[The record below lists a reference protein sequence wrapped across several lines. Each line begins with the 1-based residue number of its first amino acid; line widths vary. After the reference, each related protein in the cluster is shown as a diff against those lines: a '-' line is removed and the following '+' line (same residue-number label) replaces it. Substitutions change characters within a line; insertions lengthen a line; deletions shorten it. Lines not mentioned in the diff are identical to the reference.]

1 MRIGIV
7 VPAGAKR
14 QLLYGLELKRPR
26 LQTSRYDVRSRVAL
40 TAACCQAHLSCKI
53 FLLDRETPLDEYV
66 TSPNFE
72 GDLQM
77 DVVRRQW
84 LAAACSVGAGVVLL
98 GCNPPPSDDEES
110 DKEGARPSSAE
121 VSAPEDLMREHGVL
135 RRALMIYE
143 ESAVK
148 LAASASAVDPE
159 ALQKTAKLI
168 RVFGEDYH
176 EQKLEEAY
184 IFPTVQKAG
193 GLAAA
198 YLGVLTA
205 QHQRGRELT
214 DYVLSITT
222 GDKFSAL
229 TAEALARV
237 LQSFVRMYEHHT
249 AIEDTVIFP
258 AWKRTMNIDQM
269 DQMAD
274 KFETI
279 EQREL
284 GQNGYEDAVKR
295 VSDIEA
301 SLGLGDLGL
310 FTAPPPPETKDTN
323 APKEKAEPEKT
334 PQ

>member
-1 MRIGIV
+1 
-7 VPAGAKR
+7 
-14 QLLYGLELKRPR
+14 
-26 LQTSRYDVRSRVAL
+26 
-40 TAACCQAHLSCKI
+40 
-53 FLLDRETPLDEYV
+53 
-66 TSPNFE
+66 
-72 GDLQM
+72 
-77 DVVRRQW
+77 
-84 LAAACSVGAGVVLL
+84 
-98 GCNPPPSDDEES
+98 
-110 DKEGARPSSAE
+110 
-121 VSAPEDLMREHGVL
+121 MREHGVL

-184 IFPTVQKAG
+184 IFPAVQKAG

-198 YLGVLTA
+198 YIGVLTA
-205 QHQRGRELT
+205 QHQRGREVT
-214 DYVLSITT
+214 DYVLSVTV

-229 TAEALARV
+229 TAEGLARV

-249 AIEDTVIFP
+249 AIEDTIIFP
-258 AWKRTMNIDQM
+258 AWKRTMTIDQM

-301 SLGLGDLGL
+301 SLGLGDLGQ
-310 FTAPPPPETKDTN
+310 FTAPPPPETKDAN